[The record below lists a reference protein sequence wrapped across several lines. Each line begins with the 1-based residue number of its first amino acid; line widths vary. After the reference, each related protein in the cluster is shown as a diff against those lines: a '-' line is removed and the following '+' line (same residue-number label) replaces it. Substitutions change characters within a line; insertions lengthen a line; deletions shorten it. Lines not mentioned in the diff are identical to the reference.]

1 MLRCNPRWLSSNRSS
16 ERPKKRKCVSN
27 FVDLSSLSAHLDVWA
42 FEFRLQNSIAT
53 VASDVES
60 VSMGISNQNI
70 SSIGYVDSVGEAS
83 YFLASYTALELASL
97 TEHGNTVSLEVANI
111 EIVA

>member
-1 MLRCNPRWLSSNRSS
+1 
-16 ERPKKRKCVSN
+16 
-27 FVDLSSLSAHLDVWA
+27 
-42 FEFRLQNSIAT
+42 
-53 VASDVES
+53 
-60 VSMGISNQNI
+60 MGISNQNI